1 MIFRSDYLVLVLR
14 PKLKV
19 MKNLSILI
27 LAVALIACTAPKN
40 VEIQPV
46 PAILPKPQSV
56 EMLPG
61 TFEFSETVTIS
72 ANSSE
77 SYGIA
82 ELLSTYLTGIQISN
96 KIVDEDGSIQ
106 LNLDSNTDSEAY
118 KLNISDEGVSIN
130 SEGTSGLFY
139 GIQSLIQIISNNQ
152 EALPQL
158 SIEDAPRF
166 QYRGMHLDVCR
177 HLFTVEFIKK
187 YIDLMSRF
195 KFNTFHWHLT
205 EDQGWRIEIKKYPEL
220 MVKGAYRDET
230 VVGHASSHDREGEK
244 FDGKRYGGYYKQEEV
259 KEIVAYAAARQVT
272 IIPEI
277 ELPGHSLAALTAY
290 PHLGCTGGPYATAT
304 TWGVFPDIY
313 CAGKETTF
321 EFLQDVFD
329 EIIPLFPGKY
339 VHVGGDEAP
348 KDRWKTCPHCQKR
361 IKDENLA
368 DEHELQSYFVQR
380 MEKYL
385 NSKGKTIIGW
395 DEILEGGLA
404 QNAVVMSWRGE
415 AGGIE
420 AAKLDHDVI
429 MTPTGWCYFDYYQA
443 GPEGEPLAFPGQMTT
458 VEKVYSYEPIP
469 AELSEEQAKHILGA
483 QCNVWTEYILSGD
496 HAEYM
501 VYPRAI
507 ALSEILWS
515 PKVENRDYQD
525 FVERLNDIGPYLDEV
540 DINYAKHLFDRSAN

>member
-166 QYRGMHLDVCR
+166 QYRG
-177 HLFTVEFIKK
+177 
-187 YIDLMSRF
+187 
-195 KFNTFHWHLT
+195 
-205 EDQGWRIEIKKYPEL
+205 
-220 MVKGAYRDET
+220 
-230 VVGHASSHDREGEK
+230 
-244 FDGKRYGGYYKQEEV
+244 
-259 KEIVAYAAARQVT
+259 
-272 IIPEI
+272 
-277 ELPGHSLAALTAY
+277 
-290 PHLGCTGGPYATAT
+290 
-304 TWGVFPDIY
+304 
-313 CAGKETTF
+313 
-321 EFLQDVFD
+321 
-329 EIIPLFPGKY
+329 
-339 VHVGGDEAP
+339 
-348 KDRWKTCPHCQKR
+348 
-361 IKDENLA
+361 
-368 DEHELQSYFVQR
+368 
-380 MEKYL
+380 
-385 NSKGKTIIGW
+385 
-395 DEILEGGLA
+395 
-404 QNAVVMSWRGE
+404 
-415 AGGIE
+415 
-420 AAKLDHDVI
+420 
-429 MTPTGWCYFDYYQA
+429 
-443 GPEGEPLAFPGQMTT
+443 
-458 VEKVYSYEPIP
+458 
-469 AELSEEQAKHILGA
+469 
-483 QCNVWTEYILSGD
+483 
-496 HAEYM
+496 
-501 VYPRAI
+501 
-507 ALSEILWS
+507 
-515 PKVENRDYQD
+515 
-525 FVERLNDIGPYLDEV
+525 
-540 DINYAKHLFDRSAN
+540 